1 MTDTA
6 LTIRHLCFTGP
17 DKKPAR
23 VDFGLGLNTIYGAS
37 ETGKSFIMEALD
49 FMLGS
54 SKELRDIPERVG
66 YDRIWLGV
74 EEKDGETF
82 TIERSTSGGQYRCY
96 EGLHVSTPKGI
107 EPLVLSQKHNPTNK
121 KNLSNFL
128 LKKIGLAGKRIRK
141 NAHGETN
148 SLSFRNLSHLCLIT
162 EGTIQKEG
170 SLIESGQFATRTAEL
185 SVFKLLLTGVDDNAL
200 QASVP
205 SEKELLTKSAKI
217 EVIDELIVN
226 YQDRLIGL
234 IGEEDDAQE
243 LSDQLGRLED
253 TLTRE
258 KESIQQSEEKYRSV
272 IARRNELRR
281 KLETANDRRVEVEEL
296 IARFNLLD
304 QHYLSDLARLEGV
317 REVGS
322 LVSALSPGDCPMCGA
337 HPDQQHLQIDCDG
350 NVDIVVSAAD
360 AESNKINKLRDE
372 LQDTLSQLILEMNA
386 FGSLMPRIKEYLEE
400 VDVLLKEI
408 MPGLNEQRASY
419 SELIEKK
426 STVQNALNILM
437 SIAELK
443 ERRMSVEDTTST
455 ESDMPK
461 PVTDLSSST
470 LDKFSAFLEGVLKS
484 WNFPDADRVY
494 FERTDRDVVISGK
507 PRGSRGKG
515 MRAITHAAF
524 TVSLLEY
531 THENNLPHPGFI
543 ALDTPLLAYR
553 EPEGEEDD
561 LTGTDVQ
568 DRFYEYL
575 SQHSSRQTIVLENT
589 DPPDTLIND
598 PQTIFFSKNPHQGR
612 YGFFPLDM

>member
-17 DKKPAR
+17 DKPLAR
-23 VDFGLGLNTIYGAS
+23 VDFGPGLNTIYGAS

-66 YDRIWLGV
+66 YDRIWLGI
-74 EEKDGETF
+74 EEKDGKIF

-96 EGLHVSTPKGI
+96 EGLHISTPKGI
-107 EPLVLSQKHNPTNK
+107 DYLVLSQKHNPTNE

-128 LKKIGLAGKRIRK
+128 LKKIGLTGKRIRK
-141 NAHGETN
+141 NARGETN

-162 EGTIQKEG
+162 EGSIQKEG
-170 SLIESGQFATRTAEL
+170 SPLETENVITRTPEL

-205 SEKELLTKSAKI
+205 NEKELLTKSAKI
-217 EVIDELIVN
+217 EVIDELIVS
-226 YQDRLIGL
+226 YQDRLTGL

-272 IARRNELRR
+272 IYRRNELRR
-281 KLETANDRRVEVEEL
+281 KLETADDRRVEVEQL

-304 QHYLSDLARLEGV
+304 QHYQSDIARLEGV
-317 REVGS
+317 HEAGS
-322 LVSALSPGDCPMCGA
+322 LVSALSSDDCPMCGA
-337 HPDQQHLQIDCDG
+337 HPEQQHLQSDCDG

-360 AESNKINKLRDE
+360 AESNKINKLQNE
-372 LQDTLSQLILEMNA
+372 LQDTLSQLDFEMNA
-386 FGSLMPRIKEYLEE
+386 FGSLMPQIKDELEE
-400 VDVLLKEI
+400 VGALLKEM

-426 STVQNALNILM
+426 LTVQNALNILM

-443 ERRMSVEDTTST
+443 ERRMNVEDTTST
-455 ESDMPK
+455 ESDVTK

-484 WNFPDADRVY
+484 WNFPEADRVY
-494 FERTDRDVVISGK
+494 FERSVRDFVISGK

-531 THENNLPHPGFI
+531 THENSLPHPGFI

-561 LTGTDVQ
+561 LSGTDVQ
-568 DRFYEYL
+568 DKFYEYL
-575 SQHSSRQTIVLENT
+575 ARHSDRQTIILENA
-589 DPPDTLIND
+589 DPPDELKDN

-612 YGFFPLDM
+612 YGFFPVDS